1 MTRLTRGM
9 TLVLTLTGRSVLGQ
23 GPAQFKANVK
33 MVDASDGS
41 TSTGMMYFGG
51 AKTRTEL
58 TKDGQAVV
66 VIADPVAKSQLIL
79 MPDDKMYMQMPIGQ
93 GPVNVSIGG
102 PSDPTNPCS
111 GGSGATDCVKGE
123 TESINGHRAVRW
135 DYTNSE
141 GVRTR
146 AWVSLSLRFPVKT
159 EDDEGGKMELSNIA
173 VGPQPANLFAAPVGY
188 TKMDFGGMGAMG
200 APGARGRGRGRSGG
214 DGDPIAAAM
223 AGLSPEMR
231 EAMANARRGQVS
243 PAQTGAAVAGS
254 DWEKGKGWVLEVTVV
269 GTNSRTVTND
279 LIGTAN
285 ETFTGKFVASIPLN
299 YGTPGIGVPGAPGPN
314 WTHIPNE
321 GMGAPEAFAVPLT
334 FTVETEAKGDGKY
347 GGACMVGADAN
358 TSVTSMKGSGK
369 KTASIKKRD
378 PELIS
383 QGMFKMSADLK
394 TYDLLASVSD
404 LQVKEVTQINY
415 QKKSCRDGH
424 AYADSETKTVTPNY
438 AFSVDIKGN
447 PLPAKAGVVTGSKK
461 MPMKLG
467 FRELDATVSWTI
479 TPIR

>member
-9 TLVLTLTGRSVLGQ
+9 MLVLTLAGRSVVGQ

-66 VIADPVAKSQLIL
+66 VIADPAAKSQMIL
-79 MPDDKMYMQMPIGQ
+79 MPDDKMYMQMPMGQ
-93 GPVNVSIGG
+93 GPVNVSVGG

-123 TESINGHRAVRW
+123 TESVNGHRAVRW
-135 DYTNSE
+135 DYTNAE

-146 AWVSLSLRFPVKT
+146 AWVSLTLRFPVKT
-159 EDDEGGKMELSNIA
+159 EDDDGGKMELSNIA
-173 VGPQPANLFAAPVGY
+173 VGPQPASLFAAPAGY
-188 TKMDFGGMGAMG
+188 TKMDFGGMSAMG
-200 APGARGRGRGRSGG
+200 ATGRGRGRGRAGG

-231 EAMANARRGQVS
+231 EAAAKAMRGQTP
-243 PAQTGAAVAGS
+243 PAQTGAAIAGS
-254 DWEKGKGWVLEVTVV
+254 DWEKGKGWVLEVTVL
-269 GTNSRTVTND
+269 GTSSWTATND
-279 LIGTAN
+279 LIGTAR

-299 YGTPGIGVPGAPGPN
+299 YGSPGIGVPGAPGPN
-314 WTHIPNE
+314 WIHMPNE
-321 GMGAPEAFAVPLT
+321 GMGAAEAFAVPLS
-334 FTVETEAKGDGKY
+334 FTVETEAKGDGKF
-347 GGACMVGADAN
+347 GGACVIGSDAN
-358 TSVTSMKGSGK
+358 TSVTSMKGSAK
-369 KTASIKKRD
+369 KSVAIKKRE
-378 PELIS
+378 PELIA
-383 QGMFKMSADLK
+383 QGMFKMSGDLK
-394 TYDLLASVSD
+394 TYDLIASVSN

-424 AYADSETKTVTPNY
+424 SYADSETKTVTPEY
-438 AFSVDIKGN
+438 AFSIDIKGS
-447 PLPAKAGVVTGSKK
+447 PLPTRTGVVTGSKK
-461 MPMKLG
+461 MPLKVG
-467 FRELDATVSWTI
+467 PKELDATVSWTI